1 MLNPSPQIAG
11 PPGNFINRA
20 SRLLLLPLQ
29 EGLAKINTQFFV
41 CVERQDPI
49 VNCCGCCK
57 VFLIREIR
65 PFAHNYLGAMGSGNF
80 LCVVLASTVDDD
92 NLVGN
97 PFDGTQS
104 ARQVVFLVQRNQ
116 TNGETTHH
124 PPESL
129 DSALVSHNRRSA
141 DLQQQEARRLGGS
154 IQGWAILPGSSLES
168 SCCRCGTERHR
179 STLQRARAPLRK
191 TSRWW
196 SPCLSNGYACFALR
210 ASNDAGK
217 SRDRRE
223 QHPPLCDP

>member
-1 MLNPSPQIAG
+1 
-11 PPGNFINRA
+11 
-20 SRLLLLPLQ
+20 
-29 EGLAKINTQFFV
+29 
-41 CVERQDPI
+41 
-49 VNCCGCCK
+49 
-57 VFLIREIR
+57 
-65 PFAHNYLGAMGSGNF
+65 MGSGNF

-154 IQGWAILPGSSLES
+154 EALYKGGLFCLEA
-168 SCCRCGTERHR
+168 H
-179 STLQRARAPLRK
+179 
-191 TSRWW
+191 
-196 SPCLSNGYACFALR
+196 SNQAVA
-210 ASNDAGK
+210 D
-217 SRDRRE
+217 
-223 QHPPLCDP
+223 

>member
-20 SRLLLLPLQ
+20 SWLLLLPLQ

-141 DLQQQEARRLGGS
+141 DLQQQEARRLYTRVGYFAWKLTR
-154 IQGWAILPGSSLES
+154 IKLLPM
-168 SCCRCGTERHR
+168 RN
-179 STLQRARAPLRK
+179 RAPSFNIAARTRSSSKNVPLVESMSFKWICVFR
-191 TSRWW
+191 TS
-196 SPCLSNGYACFALR
+196 S
-210 ASNDAGK
+210 K
-217 SRDRRE
+217 
-223 QHPPLCDP
+223 Q